1 MSILYIYNFCKTIHQ
16 NRFTIFSGY
25 VLFFLLFQPTMM
37 SPPGMSPFMPSW
49 PVRPPTFM
57 PVSTCMFIATC
68 FVFYYLTNSLH
79 PVLTQ

>member
-1 MSILYIYNFCKTIHQ
+1 MLILYIY
-16 NRFTIFSGY
+16 TIFVKQFTKTNLHSF
-25 VLFFLLFQPTMM
+25 LNMFCFLLFQPTMM

-57 PVSTCMFIATC
+57 PVSTSMIVATC